1 MGNKDFKQWRDG
13 SQDRL
18 LWIRGDPGKGK
29 TMLLCGIINELER
42 QPASGN
48 TSYFFCQATDS
59 RINTAAAVLR
69 GLIYLLVEQQPLLI
83 SHIRKKY
90 DKAGKSLFED
100 ANAWV
105 ALSQIFKDDI
115 LRDPRLRKTHL
126 IIDALDECLMEGLPD
141 LLSLII
147 QISEENPDIKWIIS
161 SRNELSI
168 EEKLGNSTESISL
181 CLELNDDSISA
192 AVRGY
197 IRHKTDQLAKQK
209 KYDENLKIH
218 VERYLT
224 DHADGTFLWVS
235 LACQE
240 LALPGVRKRHMR
252 NKLQT
257 FPSGL
262 VPLYGRMMQQIRSSE
277 DMNLC
282 IQILAVLLLTFRP
295 ITLTELRPL
304 LEAAEFDDDP
314 ETLKEIIQLCGSFL
328 YLRDGTIFFI
338 HQSAK
343 DFLLEQECEV
353 IFPSGIE
360 IKHLAIFRRSINA
373 MSRILRRDIY
383 NLQHPGISLYHIK
396 PPSPDPLAPIRYAC
410 TYWGGHFEQAGSVRD
425 DIALGDFLKVHLL
438 HWFEALGLLEHVWL
452 GVYVLERF
460 VVLLKVNCAFLKCE
474 GKVWAND
481 LSLENG
487 TQVPTSPDMS
497 QYVSMGSIS

>member
-1 MGNKDFKQWRDG
+1 
-13 SQDRL
+13 
-18 LWIRGDPGKGK
+18 
-29 TMLLCGIINELER
+29 MLLCGIINELER
-42 QPASGN
+42 QPATGN

-59 RINTAAAVLR
+59 RINTATAVLR

-83 SHIRKKY
+83 SHVRDKY

-115 LRDPRLRKTHL
+115 LRDPCLRKTHL

-141 LLSLII
+141 LLNLII
-147 QISEENPDIKWIIS
+147 HISAENPSIKWIVS

-168 EEKLGNSTESISL
+168 DEKLGNSTESISL

-209 KYDENLKIH
+209 KYDEDLKIH
-218 VERYLT
+218 VEQYLA

-240 LALPGVRKRHMR
+240 LALPGVRKRHTW

-282 IQILAVLLLTFRP
+282 IQILAVLLLTYRP
-295 ITLTELRPL
+295 ITLSELQPL
-304 LEAAEFDDDP
+304 LEADELDDDLD
-314 ETLKEIIQLCGSFL
+314 TLSEIIQLCGSFL
-328 YLRDGTIFFI
+328 SLRDGIIFFI

-343 DFLLEQECEV
+343 DFLLEQECKV
-353 IFPSGIE
+353 IFPFGIE
-360 IKHLAIFRRSINA
+360 IKHLSIFQKSINA

-383 NLQHPGISLYHIK
+383 NLRHPGISVKQIEQ
-396 PPSPDPLAPIRYAC
+396 PSPDPLAPILYAC
-410 TYWGGHFEQAGSVRD
+410 TYWGGHFEQTGSVRD
-425 DIALGDFLKVHLL
+425 DIAFGDFLKVHLL
-438 HWFEALGLLEHVWL
+438 HWFEALGLLKHVWL
-452 GVYVLERF
+452 GVYALERF
-460 VVLLKVNCAFLKCE
+460 VHLLKVNCAFLECE
-474 GKVWAND
+474 GKIWANN
-481 LSLENG
+481 LSLEIG
-487 TQVPTSPDMS
+487 TQVPVSPHMS
-497 QYVSMGSIS
+497 RYVSMGSIP